1 MFLNEVFPEAAEP
14 DSSLSDPVDRRLKAI
29 EERFEKRLKGMQEAH
44 EKELKAVNERIQ
56 LLVSLSGYL
65 FYCVS

>member
-14 DSSLSDPVDRRLKAI
+14 ESAMSDPVDRRFKAT
-29 EERFEKRLKGMQEAH
+29 EERFEKHLKGMQETH